1 MKKKSLFMATLATIS
16 ASGALFATSANANA
30 AMDHKIVLNDT
41 LWGLSKKYNVTID
54 ALKKYNKLSSDTIYV
69 GDTLK
74 VPTKAEAA
82 LATAKT
88 HRVVKGDTLWSL
100 AKKYGTTVSALK
112 KLNNLTSD
120 TIYIGQT
127 LILHANLNTYGVGG
141 ATISS
146 NSSKAANDNAG
157 YGAVSSTT
165 TASVTTKQPEKS
177 AKPAPAKKAE
187 PKAKASADTDTSAKK
202 NAESTDSTKTDAS
215 TSANATTDYSANTAD
230 TSANANAT
238 TDYSAN
244 TADTSANTSATTDYS
259 ANTADTSANTSA
271 TTDYNASAANAAT
284 SSNTANTTSAAI
296 NANTASKSTSANTT
310 TDYSTN
316 AANTAT
322 SSNTANTTSTATNS
336 NAASTSTAA
345 NTTSASTNANGANT
359 STASNTTSTAT
370 NASSQAAVSQA
381 PTSTA
386 SQSSKTTSVQ
396 SAAKKTAKKTAT
408 PKAAAS
414 TTASATAGSITS
426 YAMNYLGVPYVWGGT
441 TPAGFDCSGFV
452 QYVYSH
458 FGVNLGRT
466 TYTQQ
471 YAGTKISVADAQAG
485 DLYFWGSYGSAYH
498 VAIALGGG
506 QYVMAPAPGQSVMVG
521 SVSSYTPS
529 FAVRVL

>member
-187 PKAKASADTDTSAKK
+187 PKAKTSASTDTSAKK

-215 TSANATTDYSANTAD
+215 TSANATTDYS
-230 TSANANAT
+230 
-238 TDYSAN
+238 
-244 TADTSANTSATTDYS
+244 
-259 ANTADTSANTSA
+259 
-271 TTDYNASAANAAT
+271 
-284 SSNTANTTSAAI
+284 
-296 NANTASKSTSANTT
+296 
-310 TDYSTN
+310 
-316 AANTAT
+316 
-322 SSNTANTTSTATNS
+322 
-336 NAASTSTAA
+336 
-345 NTTSASTNANGANT
+345 
-359 STASNTTSTAT
+359 
-370 NASSQAAVSQA
+370 
-381 PTSTA
+381 
-386 SQSSKTTSVQ
+386 
-396 SAAKKTAKKTAT
+396 
-408 PKAAAS
+408 
-414 TTASATAGSITS
+414 
-426 YAMNYLGVPYVWGGT
+426 
-441 TPAGFDCSGFV
+441 
-452 QYVYSH
+452 
-458 FGVNLGRT
+458 
-466 TYTQQ
+466 
-471 YAGTKISVADAQAG
+471 
-485 DLYFWGSYGSAYH
+485 
-498 VAIALGGG
+498 
-506 QYVMAPAPGQSVMVG
+506 
-521 SVSSYTPS
+521 
-529 FAVRVL
+529 

>member
-82 LATAKT
+82 LTAAKT

-215 TSANATTDYSANTAD
+215 AS
-230 TSANANAT
+230 ANAT

-259 ANTADTSANTSA
+259 ANTADTSANTSV
-271 TTDYNASAANAAT
+271 TTDYNA
-284 SSNTANTTSAAI
+284 NTAD
-296 NANTASKSTSANTT
+296 TSANANAT
-310 TDYSTN
+310 TDYSAS

-336 NAASTSTAA
+336 NVASTSTAA
-345 NTTSASTNANGANT
+345 NTTSA
-359 STASNTTSTAT
+359 AT

-396 SAAKKTAKKTAT
+396 SAAKKTAT

-414 TTASATAGSITS
+414 TTASATAGSVTS

-471 YAGTKISVADAQAG
+471 YAGTKINMADAQAG

>member
-1 MKKKSLFMATLATIS
+1 MKKKSLFMATQATIS

-82 LATAKT
+82 LTAAKT

-215 TSANATTDYSANTAD
+215 AS
-230 TSANANAT
+230 ANAT

-259 ANTADTSANTSA
+259 ANTADTSANTSV
-271 TTDYNASAANAAT
+271 TTDYNANTADTPANA
-284 SSNTANTTSAAI
+284 
-296 NANTASKSTSANTT
+296 NAT
-310 TDYSTN
+310 TDYSAS

-322 SSNTANTTSTATNS
+322 SSNTANTTSTATSS
-336 NAASTSTAA
+336 NVASTSTAA
-345 NTTSASTNANGANT
+345 NTTSA
-359 STASNTTSTAT
+359 AT

-396 SAAKKTAKKTAT
+396 SAAKKTAT

-414 TTASATAGSITS
+414 TTASATAGSVTS

-471 YAGTKISVADAQAG
+471 YAGPKINMADAQAG
-485 DLYFWGSYGSAYH
+485 DLYFWGLYGSAYH

>member
-82 LATAKT
+82 LTAAKT

-215 TSANATTDYSANTAD
+215 AS
-230 TSANANAT
+230 ANAT

-259 ANTADTSANTSA
+259 ANTADTSANTSV
-271 TTDYNASAANAAT
+271 TTDYNA
-284 SSNTANTTSAAI
+284 NTAD
-296 NANTASKSTSANTT
+296 TSANANAT
-310 TDYSTN
+310 TDYSAS

-336 NAASTSTAA
+336 NVASTSTAA
-345 NTTSASTNANGANT
+345 NTTSA
-359 STASNTTSTAT
+359 AT

-414 TTASATAGSITS
+414 TTASATAGSVTS

-471 YAGTKISVADAQAG
+471 YAGTKINMADAQAG

>member
-230 TSANANAT
+230 TSANAN
-238 TDYSAN
+238 
-244 TADTSANTSATTDYS
+244 ATTDYS